1 MLSLNRGAQ
10 GPKFYICQCT
20 FNSQKRKLCT
30 ANRAK
35 SISLTPTPSSVTEQ
49 EVHEQSVRVSYLS
62 KLEILWQHNAIPML
76 V

>member
-30 ANRAK
+30 AK
-35 SISLTPTPSSVTEQ
+35 SISLTPTPSSVMEQ

-62 KLEILWQHNAIPML
+62 KLEILWQHNVIPML